1 VAKGRGRA
9 ALAIIVAGILSAVV
23 TRAARSNDDLANA
36 AAQRSIARPT
46 TTAALHTAT
55 PAHPLRHHARHV
67 PLAVRRHRRAHVTP
81 ELRAQKPALQPVAAS
96 QPQGPATP
104 ARESHPRAALPVIVR
119 PVHHPTFESGSRLGA
134 ALPRTS
140 ASLPVTST
148 LLGCIENER
157 DSQMAHEVS
166 EARGPPRPASI
177 ATLSPAFAQRPISI
191 RARIPR
197 STAVSKVSAPVP
209 VPSAP
214 EPGPERMR
222 SVFAP
227 GPGVATAPHHAPESH
242 QTWVVTALPHGRAD
256 VRRLESATACCS
268 KLSTGGVP

>member
-1 VAKGRGRA
+1 MAKGRGRA
-9 ALAIIVAGILSAVV
+9 ALAIIVAGILSAAV

-36 AAQRSIARPT
+36 AAQRSIARHT

-55 PAHPLRHHARHV
+55 PAHPLRHHAHHV
-67 PLAVRRHRRAHVTP
+67 ALGARHRRAHVTP
-81 ELRAQKPALQPVAAS
+81 ELHAQNPALQRVAAS

-134 ALPRTS
+134 ALPRAS

-148 LLGCIENER
+148 LLGGIENER
-157 DSQMAHEVS
+157 DSQTEHEVS
-166 EARGPPRPASI
+166 EARGPPRPAAI

-209 VPSAP
+209 VRSAP
-214 EPGPERMR
+214 EPGPGRVR
-222 SVFAP
+222 FVPAP
-227 GPGVATAPHHAPESH
+227 DPGVATASHHAPESPM
-242 QTWVVTALPHGRAD
+242 TLVVTALPHGRAD